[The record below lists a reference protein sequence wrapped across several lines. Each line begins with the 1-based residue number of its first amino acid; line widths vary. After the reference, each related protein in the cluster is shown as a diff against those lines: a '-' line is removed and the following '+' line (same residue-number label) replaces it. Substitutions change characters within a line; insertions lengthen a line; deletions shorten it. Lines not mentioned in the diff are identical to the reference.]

1 MNPGEKLRVVLDT
14 NVILNALS
22 RRLPYQGVLRDLV
35 SGKYELSVSTEILL
49 EYEEKI
55 AEFYSQATATLL
67 LDALITSN
75 HVQKKEV
82 FFRFNVIPD
91 LDDNKFLDCAF
102 ASNAH
107 FLVSNDKA
115 FRVLKGLEFP
125 KIEVVTLEEFG
136 EILNGISPTSEKT
149 HPPHA

>member
-1 MNPGEKLRVVLDT
+1 MNPDEKLRVVLDT

-22 RRLPYQGVLRDLV
+22 RRLPYQGILRDLI
-35 SGKYELSVSTEILL
+35 SGKYELSLTTEILL

-55 AEFYSQATATLL
+55 TEFYSQATADLL
-67 LDALITSN
+67 LDALTTSN
-75 HVQKKEV
+75 HVQKVEV
-82 FFRFNVIPD
+82 FFRFNVISD

-107 FLVSNDKA
+107 FLVSDDRA

-125 KIEVVTLEEFG
+125 KIEVLTLGEFVEVLG
-136 EILNGISPTSEKT
+136 DNS
-149 HPPHA
+149 